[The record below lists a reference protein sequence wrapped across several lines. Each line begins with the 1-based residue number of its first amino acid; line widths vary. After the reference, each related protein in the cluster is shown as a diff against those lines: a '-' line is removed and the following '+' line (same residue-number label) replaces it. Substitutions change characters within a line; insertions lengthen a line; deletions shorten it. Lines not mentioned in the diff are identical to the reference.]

1 MYFKKVFGHPTLR
14 VLCSQLSCF
23 VPRRGFKIAMLVT
36 LAVFHAPMSWLKAAA
51 PNTPGLAGLILTYAN
66 ATTALSPEPGR
77 IQGRLGGPC

>member
-1 MYFKKVFGHPTLR
+1 
-14 VLCSQLSCF
+14 
-23 VPRRGFKIAMLVT
+23 MLVT